1 MSVRSQPC
9 RGFTAAGAPCAN
21 KTRSRDGWCGRCAG
35 TRWAPSLTDPPPAAA
50 EVATDPLA
58 GDLTGD
64 APVVAELKD
73 PNCPPA
79 TVAAIAERAF
89 TEHGWSRDAV
99 VAAALRHPNC
109 PARLLR
115 KALAGDAIGRLR
127 RGERPP
133 LRRAALENPNCPPLS
148 LARAAFQRP
157 RHGFEHRLIAENPNT
172 PGWVLSRLARQSTR
186 WRDPGSLT
194 YSLLGAGTGG
204 LHPTAQGPVRC
215 AVAANPATPP
225 RVLARLAVFV
235 EPQTRASVA
244 ANPRVPPV
252 VLRDLSLDS
261 EPDVRAAAASNPN
274 CGPELVAGLAVD
286 AYPEVRAAVAA
297 RPGASPDT
305 LTRLAGDPD
314 PAVRAA
320 AAANP
325 ACPPAARSAAGL
337 LAD

>member
-64 APVVAELKD
+64 APGIAELKD
-73 PNCPPA
+73 
-79 TVAAIAERAF
+79 
-89 TEHGWSRDAV
+89 
-99 VAAALRHPNC
+99 
-109 PARLLR
+109 
-115 KALAGDAIGRLR
+115 
-127 RGERPP
+127 
-133 LRRAALENPNCPPLS
+133 PNCPPLS

-215 AVAANPATPP
+215 AVAANTATPP

-244 ANPRVPPV
+244 ANPRVPPA

-305 LTRLAGDPD
+305 LTRLAGDPE